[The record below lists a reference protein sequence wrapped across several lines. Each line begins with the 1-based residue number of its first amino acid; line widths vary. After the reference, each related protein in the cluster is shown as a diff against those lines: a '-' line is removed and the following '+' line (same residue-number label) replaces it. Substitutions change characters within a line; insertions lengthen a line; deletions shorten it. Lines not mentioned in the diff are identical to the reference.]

1 MSNTPT
7 ESEFDIRALHT
18 VFAQEIRNILYS
30 KAGISQIESDE
41 EATELLDRSTKAIIV
56 AVDKHVIGE
65 DSQDNQVIVHYPGGV
80 VSHGGRVKEYGP
92 SVSSGANIFSV
103 TNNKLRA
110 EQRKAL
116 YGGDKK

>member
-7 ESEFDIRALHT
+7 ESEFDKAMHLIEHEWMLEGRSEEQIHG
-18 VFAQEIRNILYS
+18 VRNFLS
-30 KAGISQIESDE
+30 AK
-41 EATELLDRSTKAIIV
+41 LPAIKQ

-80 VSHGGRVKEYGP
+80 ISHGGRVKEYGP

-110 EQRKAL
+110 GQRKAL